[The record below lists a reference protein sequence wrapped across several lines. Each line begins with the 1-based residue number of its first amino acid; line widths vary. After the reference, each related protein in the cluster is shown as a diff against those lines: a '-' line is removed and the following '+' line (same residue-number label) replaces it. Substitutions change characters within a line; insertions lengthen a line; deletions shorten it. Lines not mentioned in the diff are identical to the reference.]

1 MEYHASP
8 MKKLTSL
15 LLGIVL
21 CGAHSA
27 TAQWLRVVH
36 DGFTSDW
43 EGWPVL
49 ATDAAGDASPDLQIL
64 QASRDESTLTLRLR
78 LGADL
83 LLQESNA
90 LKLAL
95 DTDWN
100 SSTGTAAE
108 GLGAELIWTFGSRS
122 GSYKY
127 GSTTAITVRHDDLGL
142 RTLPTHSSSDYE
154 ITFNLAARPDG
165 SHLLFPLDSLKAVV
179 YQTGGDRLPSTGFS
193 TVRVGA
199 GSLPALAVRSPQRVD
214 DGSLRIAAWNVLS
227 SGLFNTT
234 YTNQYDRLLTLL
246 APDIISFEEVWNE
259 SAAQT
264 VTRLNQLVPEL
275 GPWTAVKLDPG
286 NVIASRFPIRNS
298 WLVQGTYRETAALI
312 DASSVLGDSLL
323 FIACHLRCCTANAER
338 QDEADGLIQFLKDA
352 RTGGGAITLPEG
364 TPMLMAGDFNLV
376 GDRQQLVT
384 LLTGDIVDNATYG
397 VDSPPDWDGGALAD
411 LVPLLPTLPDAS
423 TWWDNGSTYLPGRL
437 DLMLYT
443 DSALENVRSGILGTS
458 FLGSTELAAWGV
470 LATDSWDASDHYPV
484 WGDFRLPVQSVE
496 APGLGIVRQG
506 DGSLLLSWNAV
517 PGATLYRVERAPAT
531 GEAWS
536 VEGSLAGT
544 SLALPMP
551 TGAQQSLYRV
561 VAIR

>member
-1 MEYHASP
+1 
-8 MKKLTSL
+8 MKILTTL
-15 LLGIVL
+15 LLGACL
-21 CGAHSA
+21 SGALQ
-27 TAQWLRVVH
+27 AQWLRCTH
-36 DGFTSDW
+36 DGFTSEW
-43 EGWPVL
+43 TGWPTL
-49 ATDAAGDASPDLQIL
+49 ATDPAGDASPDLQIL

-83 LLQESNA
+83 LLQETNT

-100 SSTGTAAE
+100 TATGTAAE

-127 GSTTAITVRHDDLGL
+127 GSSAAITVRHDDLGL
-142 RTLPTHSSSDYE
+142 RTLPTHASSDYE
-154 ITFNLAARPDG
+154 ITFNLGARPDG
-165 SHLLFPLDSLKAVV
+165 THLLFPLDSLKAVF
-179 YQTGGDRLPSTGFS
+179 YQTGGDRLPTSGFS
-193 TVRVGA
+193 TVRIGA
-199 GSLPALAVRSPQRVD
+199 GSLPSEPVRSPQRVA

-234 YTNQYDRLLTLL
+234 YSSQYDRLLTLL

-259 SAAQT
+259 TAAQT

-275 GPWTAVKLDPG
+275 GPWTAVKLDAG

-298 WLVQGTYRETAALI
+298 WLLQSTYRETAALI

-323 FIACHLRCCTANAER
+323 FIGCHLRCCTANAER
-338 QDEADGLIQFLKDA
+338 QDEADGLIQFLRDA
-352 RTGGGAITLPEG
+352 RTPGGAITLPAN

-384 LLTGDIVDNATYG
+384 LVTGDIVDNAVYG
-397 VDSPPDWDGGALAD
+397 VDSPPDWDGSDLRD
-411 LVPLLPTLPDAS
+411 LVPTLPTMPDAA

-443 DSALENVRSGILGTS
+443 DSALENLRSGILASS
-458 FLGSTELAAWGV
+458 FLGSAELAAWGL

-484 WGDFRLPVQSVE
+484 WGDFRLPLQSVQ
-496 APGLGIVRQG
+496 APGLLISRQT
-506 DGSLLLSWNAV
+506 DASILLQWNAV
-517 PGATLYRVERAPAT
+517 PNATSYRVEVASANGT
-531 GEAWS
+531 AWTALTVQS
-536 VEGSLAGT
+536 GT
-544 SLALPMP
+544 SLQLPVP
-551 TGAQQSLYRV
+551 VGGESGVYRV
-561 VAIR
+561 IALR